1 MYFFLKSI
9 FQFSPKSDGKK
20 KKKKEEEVKGEETW
34 TFKVSVKLAQ
44 KLGWIYN

>member
-20 KKKKEEEVKGEETW
+20 KKKKK
-34 TFKVSVKLAQ
+34 KKKKLQ
-44 KLGWIYN
+44 ERKLEHLKFP